1 MAADK
6 SVGTLNRLIA
16 VCRDGE
22 EFYGYAVG
30 KVSRP
35 QLQELLRATA
45 GLHRENGDALRPH
58 VTGAGASAVEGGTLS
73 GKFRKLKCGFRAT
86 WASDTE
92 RALVPELEQA
102 EQAVVQ
108 AFEDALA
115 EPMADAA
122 KSLVARKLE
131 ILRATHARFVE
142 VARRAADA

>member
-6 SVGTLNRLIA
+6 TVGTLNRLIA
-16 VCRDGE
+16 ACRDGE
-22 EFYGYAVG
+22 EFYWYAAER
-30 KVSRP
+30 VSKP

-45 GLHRENGDALRPH
+45 GLHREIGETLRPH
-58 VTGAGASAVEGGTLS
+58 VGGAGASAAAGGTLA
-73 GKFRKLKCGFRAT
+73 GKFRQLKGALKAT

-92 RALVPELEQA
+92 RVLVPELEQA

-108 AFEDALA
+108 AFEQALA

-122 KSLVARKLE
+122 RSLVAGKLE

-142 VARRAADA
+142 VARRAAYA